1 MIDAAITTTGNLD
14 AATMPASLDGV
25 ELGATRRRRLPE
37 WEIKSEA
44 DLDRVLSQAV
54 IQETPRGPVLRLKE
68 FADSEVVENRVD
80 AQADTHLELDPEW
93 KNQGERGRGA
103 QLLFAAGLEKKAYRY
118 AECCRTAER
127 TPCSSYPDSH
137 KFFKRRHCG
146 SRFCEYCGDSNRR
159 RLHGHYVPLLV
170 SFLRDKAHVPGFT
183 LARMNWTLRSDGE
196 VPTTEEIQK
205 FNEAI
210 RRTLKRAVRKFLQVS
225 AEAGNEWASGALQA
239 RKSVYGVLFCDEVGY
254 EERGHTAD
262 RKAGGLNLHAHGLYY
277 GPFSKEW
284 RQGWEII
291 RDIWQEETKRA
302 FGEESYGFYVT
313 HLKNWRSDPVREIQ
327 HALNHMLK
335 YVSKCPAKTP
345 ERMVELEKA
354 FDGARRIHSGGIWFK
369 LPKPTEEE
377 RGCGYCPLCEAAG
390 IRSSLYLMRRFSSNG
405 GGIPDYWPVEMLEAE
420 GWRDLE
426 AVRQEV
432 GRSRIL
438 QFNRGSP

>member
-1 MIDAAITTTGNLD
+1 MIEAAITTTESVD
-14 AATMPASLDGV
+14 AAMVQAGLDGV
-25 ELGATRRRRLPE
+25 ERSTTRRKSFAG

-44 DLDRVLSQAV
+44 DLDRVLAQV
-54 IQETPRGPVLRLKE
+54 VMQETPRGPVLRLKG
-68 FADSEVVENRVD
+68 FADAEVVENRVN
-80 AQADTHLELDPEW
+80 AQSDTALEPDLEW
-93 KNQGERGRGA
+93 ENQGERGRGA

-127 TPCSSYPDSH
+127 APCSSYPERH
-137 KFFKRRHCG
+137 RFFKRRHCG
-146 SRFCEYCGDSNRR
+146 NRFCEYCGDSNRR

-170 SFLRDKAHVPGFT
+170 SFLRDKAHLSGFT

-210 RRTLKRAVRKFLQVS
+210 RRTLKRAVRRFLEIA
-225 AEAGNEWASGALQA
+225 AETGNEWAPDALQT
-239 RKSVYGVLFCDEVGY
+239 RKAAHGVLFCDEVGY

-277 GPFSKEW
+277 GPFLKDW

-291 RDIWQEETKRA
+291 RDIWEEETKRA
-302 FGEESYGFYVT
+302 FGEESHGFYVT
-313 HLKNWRSDPVREIQ
+313 HLKNWRSDPVGEIQ

-335 YVSKCPAKTP
+335 YVSKRPAKTP

-369 LPKPTEEE
+369 LPHPVEEE
-377 RGCGYCPLCEAAG
+377 RGCGYCPLCEAEG
-390 IRSSLYLMRRFSSNG
+390 IKSSLYLMRRFSSNG
-405 GGIPDYWPVEMLEAE
+405 GEIPDYWPVEMLEAE

-426 AVRQEV
+426 VVRQEV
-432 GRSRIL
+432 GRSRVL